1 MNRLLAG
8 GPQAALATARRRAE
22 PPKAIPPHVHGQAT
36 SATIRH
42 SAESAARVPP
52 CGSKGS
58 VEPGP
63 AQPEPSSAF
72 FLARHV
78 ARCRRSEE
86 HTSELQSL
94 MRLSYAVFCL
104 KKKKNKPYK

>member
-36 SATIRH
+36 SATIRY
-42 SAESAARVPP
+42 SAHSAARVPP
-52 CGSKGS
+52 YGSKGS

-63 AQPEPSSAF
+63 APPAPSSVF
-72 FLARHV
+72 SLARHV
-78 ARCRRSEE
+78 ARCRTRMMAHPSDNGKALCREKGGPSGE
-86 HTSELQSL
+86 PLEG
-94 MRLSYAVFCL
+94 
-104 KKKKNKPYK
+104 